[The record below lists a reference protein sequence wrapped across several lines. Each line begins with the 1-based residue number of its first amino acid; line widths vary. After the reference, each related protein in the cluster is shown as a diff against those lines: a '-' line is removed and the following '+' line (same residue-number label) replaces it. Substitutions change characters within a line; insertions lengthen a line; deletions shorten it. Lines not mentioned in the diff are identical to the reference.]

1 MRTKLQTEEPDI
13 GFGDLGRRLGEM
25 WHSLKEEEK
34 EDYRFRPVGEFLI
47 NHFGITSIVSVALK
61 SLALIQ

>member
-1 MRTKLQTEEPDI
+1 MRTKLQSEEPDI

-34 EDYRFRPVGEFLI
+34 EDYRFRPVGDYAK
-47 NHFGITSIVSVALK
+47 HFIAFQNCRFFHPNNIFS
-61 SLALIQ
+61 